1 MNLLKEYRHEKDKRW
16 MSNNYVLWLN
26 GGPGCSSLL
35 GLFTELGPYLLSDD
49 GTKLIKN
56 PYAWNNKANVLFLE
70 SPAGVGY
77 SYSTDGNLTTNDDE
91 TANYNYE
98 ALKQFYSKF
107 PDFKGRPTIISGE
120 SYAGVYLPMLANL
133 IINGQK
139 NYPINFKGV
148 LIGNGYL
155 SRTLNINTMLS
166 YARGHGFVDEGLWQS
181 YSKECCNGCID
192 TCDIWAYVIN
202 RNTTCYNHT
211 VAIFN
216 QFSDCISNAYNI
228 YLNCGV
234 STKSSQSLAKNKLL
248 RLFSRTPF
256 MLKTLGS
263 LLLEENK
270 FENLKTQSKGESY
283 DPSIIP
289 CVDDNILTNYMN
301 LPKVRE
307 TLNIPKS
314 LNNTWYECSDFNY
327 DDQYDDMLDFMKNI
341 IKAKVPVMAY
351 YGDTDIVCNLLLG
364 ERFATQLGIKLL
376 TPKTSWIFEKQIG
389 GTVTEYEGFTLLTVR
404 GVGHMVPEWAPER
417 ALYILTQFL
426 NQTST

>member
-1 MNLLKEYRHEKDKRW
+1 
-16 MSNNYVLWLN
+16 
-26 GGPGCSSLL
+26 
-35 GLFTELGPYLLSDD
+35 
-49 GTKLIKN
+49 
-56 PYAWNNKANVLFLE
+56 
-70 SPAGVGY
+70 
-77 SYSTDGNLTTNDDE
+77 
-91 TANYNYE
+91 
-98 ALKQFYSKF
+98 
-107 PDFKGRPTIISGE
+107 
-120 SYAGVYLPMLANL
+120 
-133 IINGQK
+133 
-139 NYPINFKGV
+139 
-148 LIGNGYL
+148 
-155 SRTLNINTMLS
+155 MLS

-211 VAIFN
+211 AEIFN

-289 CVDDNILTNYMN
+289 CVDANILTNYMN

-314 LNNTWYECSDFNY
+314 LNKKKNECSDFNY

-376 TPKTSWIFEKQIG
+376 TPKTPWIFEKQIG
-389 GTVTEYEGFTLLTVR
+389 GTVTEYEGFTLLTDDMVIFMKNIIKAKVPVLAYYGDTDIVCNLLLGERFATQLGIKVFCTVTEYEGFTLLTVR

>member
-1 MNLLKEYRHEKDKRW
+1 MRGYLQVSKTKFLHYVFTKSQNNPDKDPL
-16 MSNNYVLWLN
+16 VLWLN

-56 PYAWNNKANVLFLE
+56 PYSWNNNANVLFLE

-98 ALKQFYSKF
+98 ALKQFFNKF

-139 NYPINFKGV
+139 NYPINLKGV

-155 SRTLNINTMLS
+155 SRTLNINTMLI
-166 YARGHGFVDEGLWQS
+166 YARGHAFVDEGLWQS

-202 RNTTCYNHT
+202 KNTTCYNHT
-211 VAIFN
+211 DVIFN

-234 STKSSQSLAKNKLL
+234 STKSSQSLATNKLL

-263 LLLEENK
+263 
-270 FENLKTQSKGESY
+270 F
-283 DPSIIP
+283 
-289 CVDDNILTNYMN
+289 
-301 LPKVRE
+301 
-307 TLNIPKS
+307 
-314 LNNTWYECSDFNY
+314 
-327 DDQYDDMLDFMKNI
+327 
-341 IKAKVPVMAY
+341 
-351 YGDTDIVCNLLLG
+351 LLG
-364 ERFATQLGIKLL
+364 VCFNRISMSRLYCSARFTKKSQPI
-376 TPKTSWIFEKQIG
+376 
-389 GTVTEYEGFTLLTVR
+389 
-404 GVGHMVPEWAPER
+404 PE
-417 ALYILTQFL
+417 LYLIIH
-426 NQTST
+426 

>member
-1 MNLLKEYRHEKDKRW
+1 MRGYLQVSKTKFLHYVFTKSQNNPDKDPL
-16 MSNNYVLWLN
+16 VLWLN

-35 GLFTELGPYLLSDD
+35 GLFTELGPYLLSED
-49 GTKLIKN
+49 GSKLIKN
-56 PYAWNNKANVLFLE
+56 PYSWNNKANVLFLE
-70 SPAGVGY
+70 SPAGLDILIQLMEILLLMMMNWISILNNFY
-77 SYSTDGNLTTNDDE
+77 LK

-98 ALKQFYSKF
+98 ALKQFFNKF

-120 SYAGVYLPMLANL
+120 SYAGVYLPMLANV

-139 NYPINFKGV
+139 NYPINLKGV

-155 SRTLNINTMLS
+155 SRTLNINTMLI
-166 YARGHGFVDEGLWQS
+166 YARGHAFVDEGLWQS

-211 VAIFN
+211 VAIFD
-216 QFSDCISNAYNI
+216 QFSDCISNGYDI
-228 YLNCGV
+228 YLNCGM
-234 STKSSQSLAKNKLL
+234 STKSSQSLANNKLL

-270 FENLKTQSKGESY
+270 FENLKTQSEDERY
-283 DPSIIP
+283 DPAIIP
-289 CVDDNILTNYMN
+289 CVDDNILTNYIN

-314 LNNTWYECSDFNY
+314 LNNTWYECSDFIY

-341 IKAKVPVMAY
+341 IKAKVPVLAY
-351 YGDTDIVCNLLLG
+351 YGDTDIVCNFLLG
-364 ERFATQLGIKLL
+364 ERFADQLGIKLL
-376 TPKTSWIFEKQIG
+376 TPKNPWIFEKKM
-389 GTVTEYEGFTLLTVR
+389 VVLLLN
-404 GVGHMVPEWAPER
+404 MMDL
-417 ALYILTQFL
+417 LY
-426 NQTST
+426 